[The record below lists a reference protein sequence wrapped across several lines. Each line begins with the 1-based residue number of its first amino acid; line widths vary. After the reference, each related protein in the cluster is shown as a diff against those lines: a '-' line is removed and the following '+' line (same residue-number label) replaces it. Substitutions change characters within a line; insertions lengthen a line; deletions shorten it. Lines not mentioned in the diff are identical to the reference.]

1 MASGIA
7 RGPHSSGAHAAGPM
21 TRKDDRD
28 LAAKLKA
35 KVALAALRGDK
46 TLAELATQ
54 FNLDPDQINE
64 WKRQLEQNA
73 EAAFRSANPSSEPPT
88 LPNSRATAPPP
99 TVPVVPPF
107 QERPTLP
114 RAPAGSKFQT
124 PPSLPTFAGAP
135 TPTTPSIQSKLPT
148 LPTLP
153 TLRTPGVSETTTI
166 SGTTLDDR
174 YWDDKT
180 QPPPSRKTE
189 VDVAARAAP
198 SPPVEQPSTWTRR
211 LLGPLFVGWQ
221 EKHHAAKTSRELL
234 KLYETIVAARPGL
247 KKEEL
252 YRQVVMTRLGVTL
265 AAADAVLDRA
275 TESFAAWPVER
286 RLTFRDVVHYLAVS
300 EYLGSKDYVAEW
312 TREDLGRVVA
322 SLVPED
328 L

>member
-1 MASGIA
+1 
-7 RGPHSSGAHAAGPM
+7 M
-21 TRKDDRD
+21 TRKEDRD

-46 TLAELATQ
+46 TLNELAVQ

-64 WKRQLEQNA
+64 WKNQLERNA
-73 EAAFRSANPSSEPPT
+73 ELAFKSGVPASEAPT
-88 LPNSRATAPPP
+88 LP
-99 TVPVVPPF
+99 PF
-107 QERPTLP
+107 VDRPTLP
-114 RAPAGSKFQT
+114 RAPAVSRFPT
-124 PPSLPTFAGAP
+124 LASLPVRRQQP
-135 TPTTPSIQSKLPT
+135 TLSPQSKAPT

-153 TLRTPGVSETTTI
+153 TLRTHGAPETATI
-166 SGTTLDDR
+166 SGGTLDDR

-180 QPPPSRKTE
+180 LAPETG
-189 VDVAARAAP
+189 RAERGPATRSDAP
-198 SPPVEQPSTWTRR
+198 APRAEQPSTWTRR

-234 KLYETIVAARPGL
+234 KLYQMTVAARPGL
-247 KKEEL
+247 KKVEV

-275 TESFAAWPVER
+275 TESFATWPMER
-286 RLTFRDVVHYLAVS
+286 PLTFRDVVHYLAVS

-322 SLVPED
+322 SLVAED

>member
-1 MASGIA
+1 
-7 RGPHSSGAHAAGPM
+7 M
-21 TRKDDRD
+21 TRKEDRD

-46 TLAELATQ
+46 TLNELAAQ

-64 WKRQLEQNA
+64 WKNQLERNA
-73 EAAFRSANPSSEPPT
+73 ELAFKSGVPASEAPT
-88 LPNSRATAPPP
+88 LP
-99 TVPVVPPF
+99 PF
-107 QERPTLP
+107 VDRPTLP
-114 RAPAGSKFQT
+114 RAPVMSRFPT
-124 PPSLPTFAGAP
+124 LPSLPVRRKQP
-135 TPTTPSIQSKLPT
+135 TMSPQSKAPT

-153 TLRTPGVSETTTI
+153 TLRTHGVPETATI
-166 SGTTLDDR
+166 SGATLDDR
-174 YWDDKT
+174 YWDAKT
-180 QPPPSRKTE
+180 LPSETG
-189 VDVAARAAP
+189 RAERGPATRSDAP
-198 SPPVEQPSTWTRR
+198 APRSEQPGTWTRR

-234 KLYETIVAARPGL
+234 KLYQMIVATRPGL
-247 KKEEL
+247 KKEQV

-275 TESFAAWPVER
+275 TESFATWPAER
-286 RLTFRDVVHYLAVS
+286 PLTFRDVVHYLAVS

-322 SLVPED
+322 SLVAED